1 MTDAVETMAFANELP
16 WHGMGV
22 QVKPNITPAAMLK
35 AAKLDWGVVKS
46 QTYID
51 VAGKMVKIDG
61 QFALVRDSDNQILS
75 PSVGAKYKPVQN
87 VETLNFFKEFCE
99 AGKMTLE
106 TAGSLWNGRYVWALA
121 RLGKDFSIGKGDE
134 VRPYVLIM
142 SPHVFGKAL
151 IMQYT
156 PIRVVCW
163 NTLNLAL
170 GSSLKGDGTGF
181 RMPHSR
187 DFKVEAEVA
196 KQVLGLA
203 SKQTDE
209 FKAASIVL
217 SKKKATKEKVE
228 EYFCRVLDFDP
239 KDKEVKAGKV
249 RTPVMLPKFRAA
261 LERAPGADM
270 ITAKGT
276 WWGALNAVT
285 YIVDH
290 DTGRDRQT
298 ALKNAW
304 IGNHANTKRQAL
316 ELAIEYAK

>member
-1 MTDAVETMAFANELP
+1 MTDAVETMAWANQVP
-16 WHGMGV
+16 WHGLGV

-35 AAKLDWGVVKS
+35 AAKLDWEVLKS
-46 QTYID
+46 QKFVQLD
-51 VAGKMVKIDG
+51 DKMVKLDG
-61 QFALVRDSDNQILS
+61 QYALIRSTDGRVLT

-87 VETLNFFKEFCE
+87 ADTLNFFKEFCE
-99 AGKMTLE
+99 AGKMTME
-106 TAGSLWNGRYVWALA
+106 TAGSLSNGQYVWALA
-121 RLGKDFSIGKGDE
+121 RLGKDFSVGKEDE

-163 NTLNLAL
+163 NTLNMAL
-170 GSSLKGDGTGF
+170 GAGLRGDGTGF

-203 SKQTDE
+203 SKQTEE
-209 FKAASIVL
+209 FRAASIVL
-217 SKKKATKEKVE
+217 AKKKASKEKVE
-228 EYFCRVLDFDP
+228 EFFCRVLDFDP
-239 KDKEVKAGKV
+239 KKDKDADGKV

-261 LERAPGADM
+261 LEHAPGAQM
-270 ITAKGT
+270 VTSKGT

-290 DTGRDRQT
+290 VNGKNRQT

-304 IGNHANTKRQAL
+304 LGNHANTKRTAL
-316 ELAIEYAK
+316 DLAIEYAK